1 MYSDFAEFCQL
12 LNITFHIILTP
23 LIEKAKLQ
31 MKHMIRCLAGD
42 TQETA
47 AKR

>member
-12 LNITFHIILTP
+12 LNTTLNFPYTYTIDCKTP
-23 LIEKAKLQ
+23 NEA
-31 MKHMIRCLAGD
+31 HDGGCLAGD
-42 TQETA
+42 RQETA

>member
-12 LNITFHIILTP
+12 LNITFHILTP
-23 LIEKAKLQ
+23 SIEKAKLQ